1 MNARQSLKKWQKIFN
16 LSHWKIK
23 VRVVSENDNPEMEGM
38 NGYVELHALD
48 KEADVFVNVTEEDPE
63 PIVVHELLH
72 VLLMDNFRTFINSIG
87 TDGDSYDLFEYCGE
101 TLVRDLSKAF
111 DGRHDANPTGTIG
124 YS

>member
-1 MNARQSLKKWQKIFN
+1 MTAKQALKKWQKIFN

-23 VRVVSENDNPEMEGM
+23 IQVVSEDENEQLVGME
-38 NGYVELHALD
+38 GYVELHALD
-48 KEADVFVNVTEEDPE
+48 KEADVFVNSNTDDIE
-63 PIVVHELLH
+63 PIVIHELLH
-72 VLLMDNFRTFINSIG
+72 VLVLDNFRTFINSIG